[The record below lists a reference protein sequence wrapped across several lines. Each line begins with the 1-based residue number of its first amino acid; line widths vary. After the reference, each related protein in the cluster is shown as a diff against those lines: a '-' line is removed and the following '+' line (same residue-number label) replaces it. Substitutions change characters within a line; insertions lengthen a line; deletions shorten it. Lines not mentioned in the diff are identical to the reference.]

1 MEAKETTNEKN
12 EEQKAPILV
21 MTLEIEEGNTKQIKL
36 YSDSNS
42 GEVAF
47 SFCKENNLDYEY
59 LTHLKE
65 QIDLLLAQQK
75 KEESNKPIEDKN
87 INKGNVSKRSSK
99 EVEKE
104 KNNIK
109 TIFNNKNNL
118 QIEIAN
124 NNNKNASHNPLSKKI
139 IQKHKTSSIKKH
151 TKLFPYEFTIKDNR
165 FKIRN
170 IQQRNNPTL
179 SLSQSKNNLTTNQS
193 MKSITNKTYVTS
205 ISNGVS
211 ISRINTIKSRSKSK
225 KSIFNRLFKD
235 SEIKRVAYKRPCHF
249 SSTPGQRNFPSSSSN
264 TSMNTISIMNNIDH
278 EEYSNSYVLK
288 TKKNKKFTFQPNV
301 STISNNYKPIIA
313 SSSNSTINNRS
324 SKSIL
329 QRSEESSLYRPLR
342 ERVIQSSTE
351 NIFLER
357 IRYEAFTNLFN
368 DMKAG
373 DKNELTKENLTLKH
387 VKQNILNDIYPILS
401 NLEKNEK
408 YTKERFISEIKVIF
422 NTLSFEEKRSIVNSY
437 KKREFNSNKNLYECR
452 KNNQSPFLFNSTI
465 ANRMK
470 STTKRETKRN
480 FYYVFS

>member
-21 MTLEIEEGNTKQIKL
+21 MTLEVEEGNTKQIKL

-179 SLSQSKNNLTTNQS
+179 SLSQSKNNLTNQS
-193 MKSITNKTYVTS
+193 MKSITNKSYVTS

-368 DMKAG
+368 DMKEG